1 MHSYDSKFKIKKYC
15 SLQKK
20 KKKKSSK
27 RDLLKYFYEFVFKM
41 LKKLMSYTYRNKM
54 NIKRKKKCDIN
65 TLLFYK

>member
-1 MHSYDSKFKIKKYC
+1 MTLNLKLKNIVLCKK
-15 SLQKK
+15 KK

-54 NIKRKKKCDIN
+54 NIKRKKKM
-65 TLLFYK
+65 

>member
-15 SLQKK
+15 SLQ
-20 KKKKSSK
+20 KKKSSK

-54 NIKRKKKCDIN
+54 NIKRKKKMW
-65 TLLFYK
+65 Y

>member
-20 KKKKSSK
+20 KKKSSK
-27 RDLLKYFYEFVFKM
+27 RDLLKYFYEFMFKM

-54 NIKRKKKCDIN
+54 NIKRKKKM
-65 TLLFYK
+65 